1 MSGVFINLLTDFG
14 FKRIFGTEEN
24 KHLLM
29 DFLNQ
34 QIPNQ
39 TIVELDYLPTENKG
53 DLADDRAA
61 IFDLHCKTAD
71 DEYVLIEVQRGY
83 QENFKDRSIYY
94 SSCAIQKHARKG
106 KWDYQLPKVY
116 TICLMEFCFQPIHKQ
131 KLITHMQLCDVE
143 TGNVFY
149 DKIRFIY
156 VQLPLFTKSLDMVD
170 NRLEKWLFLL
180 QKLQHLQKDVVEDN
194 FVEPLFR
201 EVVHLAEVVNM
212 TKEQKLGYDAS
223 WKRYNDYHN
232 TIDYAKK
239 AGLQKGIEIGRQ
251 QGIEQG
257 RQEGIEQ
264 GMQKGRLEGKREGEW
279 ENKIAIAKNMLAKDL
294 YISLVSEVTGLSVEE
309 VRKLQE

>member
-1 MSGVFINLLTDFG
+1 
-14 FKRIFGTEEN
+14 
-24 KHLLM
+24 
-29 DFLNQ
+29 
-34 QIPNQ
+34 
-39 TIVELDYLPTENKG
+39 
-53 DLADDRAA
+53 
-61 IFDLHCKTAD
+61 
-71 DEYVLIEVQRGY
+71 
-83 QENFKDRSIYY
+83 
-94 SSCAIQKHARKG
+94 
-106 KWDYQLPKVY
+106 
-116 TICLMEFCFQPIHKQ
+116 
-131 KLITHMQLCDVE
+131 MQLCDVE

-170 NRLEKWLFLL
+170 NRMEKWLFLL
-180 QKLQHLQKDVVEDN
+180 QNLQHLKKDVVEDN
-194 FVEPLFR
+194 FVEPLFK

-257 RQEGIEQ
+257 MQKGIEQ
-264 GMQKGRLEGKREGEW
+264 GMQKGRREGEW
-279 ENKIAIAKNMLAKDL
+279 EKQITIAKNMLEKEL
-294 YISLVSEVTGLSVEE
+294 NIILISEVTGLSVEQ